1 MNGGL
6 FLQKNDGSLRTEG
19 FLYPENG
26 AWIYL
31 GAQSALGEPW
41 HRYSGRTA
49 SVGAP
54 ATPDDQIGLLSGIG
68 NNRLRLEIP
77 GPVEESSYDIIEF
90 AR

>member
-1 MNGGL
+1 M
-6 FLQKNDGSLRTEG
+6 RTQG
-19 FLYPENG
+19 YLYPENG

-31 GAQSALGEPW
+31 GAQSAKGEPW

-54 ATPDDQIGLLSGIG
+54 ATPDDQKRGFCPASATTACAWKFPA
-68 NNRLRLEIP
+68 RWKK
-77 GPVEESSYDIIEF
+77 SSYDIIEL